1 MSKQSILKMLQ
12 EFEDKNL
19 PMNEHVLVC
28 VEVDDNGIPVGSAIK
43 IKGTPFQSIGMI
55 EMVMRK
61 LEEARE
67 SIFEKFESVENASRA
82 INNLPK
88 EMVDKIRKFEDE
100 ARDAVMNGDMEKLRS
115 LKDKIKNEL
124 GISGDDDDT
133 DESGFNINDF
143 KG

>member
-1 MSKQSILKMLQ
+1 MV
-12 EFEDKNL
+12 KN
-19 PMNEHVLVC
+19 
-28 VEVDDNGIPVGSAIK
+28 
-43 IKGTPFQSIGMI
+43 
-55 EMVMRK
+55 
-61 LEEARE
+61 
-67 SIFEKFESVENASRA
+67 
-82 INNLPK
+82 
-88 EMVDKIRKFEDE
+88 IRKFEDE

>member
-67 SIFEKFESVENASRA
+67 SIFEKFESRFISATPFNA
-82 INNLPK
+82 INNAVK
-88 EMVDKIRKFEDE
+88 RMWVIFKAVSSIRHC
-100 ARDAVMNGDMEKLRS
+100 
-115 LKDKIKNEL
+115 
-124 GISGDDDDT
+124 
-133 DESGFNINDF
+133 
-143 KG
+143 

>member
-124 GISGDDDDT
+124 GISVDDDDT

>member
-61 LEEARE
+61 LEEARD

-82 INNLPK
+82 INSLPK

-124 GISGDDDDT
+124 GMSGDDDDT